1 MLFLVT
7 STHEPSA
14 CPVPSGGGPQQLIDT
29 SVKGVKLIAA
39 VSDMPAHTSWFLVEA
54 ASVEPVRDMLL
65 PSFGKATSITTPVVP
80 IDVQMESAG

>member
-29 SVKGVKLIAA
+29 SVPGVKLVAA
-39 VSDMPAHTSWFLVEA
+39 VSDMPAHKSWFVVEA
-54 ASVEPVRDMLL
+54 DSIEPVRDMLL
-65 PSFGKATSITTPVVP
+65 PSFGIATSITTPVVA
-80 IDVQMESAG
+80 IDVQMDGG